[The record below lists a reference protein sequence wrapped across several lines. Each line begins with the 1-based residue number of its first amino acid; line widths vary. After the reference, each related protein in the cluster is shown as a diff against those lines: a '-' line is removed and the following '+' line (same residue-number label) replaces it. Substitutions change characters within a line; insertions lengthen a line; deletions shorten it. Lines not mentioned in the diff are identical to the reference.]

1 MRAPASPGL
10 ALGPA
15 HPYFAPPRGAVP
27 WARRAERPGTGL
39 RTIVAIVALGLAAAC
54 SSGGASGKPPD
65 AEAARATTTIVDDVG
80 RAVPLSVPVRR
91 VAVYNA
97 FNVEFIRGV
106 GAFDAVVG
114 MDEGAA
120 GKSYAG
126 YWAPFDTRNTVG
138 RGQAEPNYEQLI
150 AVRPEVVVFPRNG
163 AWQEAVPKLEPFGI
177 KVVVIT
183 GWDLV
188 RHVFNVSLYG
198 VMFDRQADAAR
209 LNGFYEKYRDLLAT
223 RLKGVEPRR
232 VLLEN
237 EPAFSSPLVGS
248 GWHDMIEAGGGTNI
262 FGDIVFGAQKNAK
275 GSVHA
280 FEVDP
285 EAILARNP
293 QLVIK
298 LTGGGYDPASAGD
311 LRAKSNEVMARPGWG
326 ALDAVGTGNV
336 KVTGSFPMNACSKII
351 GALYVAKWLHPDR
364 MADVDPD
371 AVMRE
376 WTGTFQRVGL
386 PDPAAYRLTKIG

>member
-1 MRAPASPGL
+1 MALLLFALVACSNGSGAQSSAS
-10 ALGPA
+10 ATQ
-15 HPYFAPPRGAVP
+15 
-27 WARRAERPGTGL
+27 RRA
-39 RTIVAIVALGLAAAC
+39 
-54 SSGGASGKPPD
+54 
-65 AEAARATTTIVDDVG
+65 TTIVDDVG
-80 RAVPLSVPVRR
+80 RAVAIEVPVRR

-126 YWAPFDTRNTVG
+126 YWAPFDTKNTIG
-138 RGQAEPNYEQLI
+138 KGQADPNYEQLV
-150 AVRPEVVVFPRNG
+150 ATRPEVVVFPRNG
-163 AWQEAVPKLEPFGI
+163 AWQEAVAKLEPFGI

-198 VMFDRQADAAR
+198 VMFDRQEEAAR
-209 LNGFYEKYRDLLAT
+209 LNAFYERYRDLLAT
-223 RLKGVEPRR
+223 RLEGLEPKR

-237 EPAFSSPLVGS
+237 EPDFSSPLVGS
-248 GWHDMIEAGGGTNI
+248 GWHDMVEAGGGTNI
-262 FGDIVFGAQKNAK
+262 FGDIVFGAQKGAK

-285 EAILARNP
+285 EAIVARDP
-293 QLVIK
+293 QFIIK
-298 LTGGGYDPASAGD
+298 LTGGGYDPVSSGD
-311 LRAKSNEVMARPGWG
+311 LRAKAGELLARPGWRSLG
-326 ALDAVGTGNV
+326 AVAAGKVR
-336 KVTGSFPMNACSKII
+336 VTGSFPMNACSKII
-351 GALYVAKWLHPDR
+351 GALYVAKWLHPER

-371 AVMRE
+371 AVLRE
-376 WTGTFQRVGL
+376 WIESFQRVRL
-386 PDPAAYRLTKIG
+386 SDAAAYRLDRVG